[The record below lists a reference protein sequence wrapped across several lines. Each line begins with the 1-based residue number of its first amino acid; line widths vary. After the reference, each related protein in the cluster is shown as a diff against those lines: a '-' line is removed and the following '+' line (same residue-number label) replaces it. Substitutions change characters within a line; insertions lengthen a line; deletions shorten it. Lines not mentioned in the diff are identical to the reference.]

1 MSKTMEMKRFT
12 VSLEP
17 RAYDTLRK
25 IAEPQ
30 RPPLSLQYVV
40 RYALEE
46 FLDRHAGRRL
56 TLKLKRE
63 NSGVNKARGTTGH
76 RNAADG
82 EDCRAAL
89 RLAGGTPP

>member
-1 MSKTMEMKRFT
+1 MPKTMEMKRFT

-17 RAYDTLRK
+17 RAYDTLRQ
-25 IAEPQ
+25 IAESQ

-46 FLDRHAGRRL
+46 FLDRHEGRQL

-63 NSGVNKARGTTGH
+63 DQG
-76 RNAADG
+76 
-82 EDCRAAL
+82 
-89 RLAGGTPP
+89 